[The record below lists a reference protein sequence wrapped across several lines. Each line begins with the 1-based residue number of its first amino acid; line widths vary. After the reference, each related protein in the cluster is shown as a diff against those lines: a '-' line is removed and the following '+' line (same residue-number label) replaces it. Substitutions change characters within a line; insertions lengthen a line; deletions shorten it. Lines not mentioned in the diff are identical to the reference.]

1 MTDWDDVSVG
11 FEVQI
16 LLVRANRQ
24 TTWAGARARAGAGGV
39 ESPTE
44 KQFPRRRERER
55 ERESEG
61 EAIYSIERRR

>member
-24 TTWAGARARAGAGGV
+24 TTWAGARAGAGGV

-44 KQFPRRRERER
+44 KQFPRRRAR